1 VTDDGRRRGGSLARG
16 GAVLGIAAILANGLG
31 YGFTVVLAR
40 GFGAAEYGAL
50 GALLGAGL
58 IGAIPAGG
66 LQYVLA
72 RRTAARDLGTHRNE
86 RAGLLLAVGVGA
98 VLALLVV
105 ALAPAA
111 AAFFHLES
119 VWPAV
124 WLGVMLLPY
133 TISGALLGSLLGHER
148 YVVFGAAQVLMA
160 FGRFTAGVFAG
171 LAGFSVTGAIGS
183 VAVATAVTCSLV
195 YLLSGPRSWWS
206 TDAVRAGALLGDLAR
221 ACSAIAGIAVL
232 SNLDL
237 LLARHYLPRDVSGAY
252 ALASL
257 FAKVCLW
264 GGQFVPMV
272 VFARMSRDG
281 RDRRLLLR
289 AGLVC
294 VAVGAAVVLAAA
306 VAAGPIIRTI
316 AGADQGYA
324 AAVPLAVPFALLG
337 TLWALVQLALLAAVA
352 AGDSRPGRL
361 LWAIVAVEAAVI
373 AFGPHSSA
381 GPILATCL
389 GAAGALVIGGIVL
402 DLRHPPAEPGRTA
415 EPDRVVGTGREDRP
429 ELLGPAPVSATVD

>member
-1 VTDDGRRRGGSLARG
+1 MTDDGRRRGGSLARG
-16 GAVLGIAAILANGLG
+16 GAVLGAAAVLANGLG
-31 YGFTVVLAR
+31 YGFTVVLAHE
-40 GFGAAEYGAL
+40 FGAAEYGAL

-72 RRTAARDLGTHRNE
+72 RRTAARDLGRHRNE

-98 VLALLVV
+98 ALGLLVI

-111 AAFFHLES
+111 RAFFHLES
-119 VWPAV
+119 AWPAV
-124 WLGVMLLPY
+124 WLGIMLLPY

-160 FGRFTAGVFAG
+160 LGRFLAGVVAG
-171 LAGFSVTGAIGS
+171 LAGFSVTGAIGA
-183 VAVATAVTCSLV
+183 VAVGTAVTCGLV
-195 YLLSGPRSWWS
+195 YLLSGPRSWWRD
-206 TDAVRAGALLGDLAR
+206 DAVRAGALLGDLAR
-221 ACSAIAGIAVL
+221 SCSAIAGIAVL

-272 VFARMSRDG
+272 VFARVSRGG

-289 AGLVC
+289 AALVC
-294 VAVGAAVVLAAA
+294 AAVGGLAVLAAA
-306 VAAGPIIRTI
+306 IAAGPIIRSV
-316 AGADQGYA
+316 AGSDQEYA
-324 AAVPLAVPFALLG
+324 GAVPLAVPFAVLG

-352 AGDSRPGRL
+352 AGDPRPGRL
-361 LWAIVAVEAAVI
+361 LWVIVAAEAALI
-373 AFGPHSSA
+373 AFGPHSSGGA
-381 GPILATCL
+381 ILASCL
-389 GAAGALVIGGIVL
+389 GAAGALVIGGILL
-402 DLRHPPAEPGRTA
+402 DLRQSAT
-415 EPDRVVGTGREDRP
+415 EPDPGSASDRADP
-429 ELLGPAPVSATVD
+429 RGPAPVSATAD